1 MYLWFAVL
9 LALSIFIWLDRT
21 VKINIQ
27 YLWCDT
33 YFNFTITFNWCC
45 LFDIIQVSQSKDL
58 VFLDSSSNMEEYNL
72 RVFVVVTHS
81 VCGALLLG
89 IFITSNE
96 KEQTLKAA
104 LLKTTAMN
112 CELRWKKC
120 SQHLLQFFASS
131 MFSNRFGVGYMRRR
145 MASTWKIGLPCY

>member
-45 LFDIIQVSQSKDL
+45 FFDIIQVSQSKDL

-81 VCGALLLG
+81 VCGALPLG
-89 IFITSNE
+89 IFITSDE
-96 KEQTLKAA
+96 KNRPLKMH
-104 LLKTTAMN
+104 LN
-112 CELRWKKC
+112 C
-120 SQHLLQFFASS
+120 
-131 MFSNRFGVGYMRRR
+131 SN
-145 MASTWKIGLPCY
+145 LPCLLLHFMVQKSLTFS